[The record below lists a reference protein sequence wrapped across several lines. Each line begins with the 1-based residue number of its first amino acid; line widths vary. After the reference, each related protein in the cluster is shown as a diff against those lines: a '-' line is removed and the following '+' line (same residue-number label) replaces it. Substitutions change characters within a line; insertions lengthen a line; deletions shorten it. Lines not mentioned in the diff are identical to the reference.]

1 MPWNEP
7 GGDDKDPWS
16 KGKSNDKPSDKP
28 SGSSNK
34 GGDNIEDITRK
45 MNEKIGGFFGK
56 KKSGGSG
63 GSGGPKVP
71 SLPGGTALAFIG
83 LGLLAAWLATGF
95 YTVDSAQRGVE
106 FRFGAFTET
115 TTPGLHWHVPYPVE
129 SVELVDIDR
138 VRTAQDRTQ
147 MLTKDENIVVV
158 GVAAQYTIK
167 NAENYLFNVYL
178 PDYERNQSVGTL
190 FQVMRS
196 AVREVAG
203 GNTMDSILIENRQSI
218 APQTQVLMQ
227 SILDSYES
235 GLSVIEVNLETAE
248 APKEV
253 KDAFAEV
260 VRAREDL
267 VKFKN
272 EAETYANR
280 VVPLAEGRASRL
292 SQEAIAYKGRIEAR
306 AAGDSS
312 RFGQLVAEYNKAPVV
327 TRNRL
332 YLETMENV
340 YENTTKIM
348 VDSKSGNNLL
358 YLPLNQLQNNKQSSS
373 SSAEFDP
380 ATSAFV
386 EQQIRKR
393 QAQSG
398 IRDSVRDATRS
409 TR

>member
-16 KGKSNDKPSDKP
+16 KGKS
-28 SGSSNK
+28 SGSSK
-34 GGDNIEDITRK
+34 GNAGDNIEDITRK
-45 MNEKIGGFFGK
+45 MNEKFGGLFGK

-63 GSGGPKVP
+63 GSSFGNGLP
-71 SLPGGTALAFIG
+71 SGSVLALIG

-95 YTVDSAQRGVE
+95 YQVDSAQRGVE
-106 FRFGAFTET
+106 FRFGAYTET
-115 TTPGLHWHVPYPVE
+115 TSPGLHWHVPYPVE

-147 MLTKDENIVVV
+147 MLTRDENIVDI
-158 GVAAQYTIK
+158 GIAAQYKIK
-167 NAENYLFNVYL
+167 NAEDYLFNVYL

-196 AVREVAG
+196 AVRQIVG
-203 GNTMDSILIENRQSI
+203 GNTMDAILIEDRSSI
-218 APQTQVLMQ
+218 APNTKTVMQTV
-227 SILDSYES
+227 LDSYNS
-235 GLSVIEVNLETAE
+235 GLEVVEVNLEYAQ
-248 APKEV
+248 APQAV
-253 KDAFAEV
+253 KDAFDEA

-267 VKFKN
+267 DKFKN
-272 EAETYANR
+272 EALTYANR
-280 VVPLAEGRASRL
+280 VIPLAEGRASRL
-292 SQEAIAYKGRIEAR
+292 SEEAIAYKGRIEAR
-306 AAGDSS
+306 AAGDAS
-312 RFGQLVAEYNKAPVV
+312 RFSQLVAEYNKAPVV

-332 YLETMENV
+332 YLETMEEV
-340 YENTTKIM
+340 YQNTTKIV

-358 YLPLNQLQNNKQSSS
+358 YLPLNQLQNKSQN
-373 SSAEFDP
+373 SSASGEFDP

-398 IRDSVRDATRS
+398 VRDGVRNGTRS
-409 TR
+409 TRQ

>member
-16 KGKSNDKPSDKP
+16 KGKS
-28 SGSSNK
+28 SGSSK
-34 GGDNIEDITRK
+34 GNAGDNIEDITRK
-45 MNEKIGGFFGK
+45 MNEKIGGLFGK
-56 KKSGGSG
+56 KKSDGSG
-63 GSGGPKVP
+63 GGSIGNGLPSGSV
-71 SLPGGTALAFIG
+71 LALIG
-83 LGLLAAWLATGF
+83 LALLAAWLATGF

-106 FRFGAFTET
+106 FRVGAFTET
-115 TTPGLHWHVPYPVE
+115 TRPGLHWHVPYPVE

-167 NAENYLFNVYL
+167 NAEDYLFNVYL

-218 APQTQVLMQ
+218 APKTGKLMQ

-235 GLSVIEVNLETAE
+235 GLEVIEVNLETAE

-267 VKFKN
+267 AKFKN
-272 EAETYANR
+272 EAET
-280 VVPLAEGRASRL
+280 
-292 SQEAIAYKGRIEAR
+292 
-306 AAGDSS
+306 
-312 RFGQLVAEYNKAPVV
+312 
-327 TRNRL
+327 
-332 YLETMENV
+332 
-340 YENTTKIM
+340 
-348 VDSKSGNNLL
+348 
-358 YLPLNQLQNNKQSSS
+358 
-373 SSAEFDP
+373 
-380 ATSAFV
+380 
-386 EQQIRKR
+386 
-393 QAQSG
+393 
-398 IRDSVRDATRS
+398 
-409 TR
+409 

>member
-7 GGDDKDPWS
+7 GGGDKDPWS
-16 KGKSNDKPSDKP
+16 KGKS
-28 SGSSNK
+28 SGSSK
-34 GGDNIEDITRK
+34 GNAGDNIEDITRK
-45 MNEKIGGFFGK
+45 MNEKIGGLFGK
-56 KKSGGSG
+56 KNSDGSG
-63 GSGGPKVP
+63 GGPIGNGLPSGSV
-71 SLPGGTALAFIG
+71 LALIG

-95 YTVDSAQRGVE
+95 YQVDSAQRGVE
-106 FRFGAFTET
+106 FRFGAFSET
-115 TTPGLHWHVPYPVE
+115 TRPGLHWHVPYPVE

-167 NAENYLFNVYL
+167 NAEDYLFNVYL

-218 APQTQVLMQ
+218 APKTGKLMQ
-227 SILDSYES
+227 SILDGYES
-235 GLSVIEVNLETAE
+235 GLAVIEVNLETAE

-312 RFGQLVAEYNKAPVV
+312 RFGQLVAEYNKSPVV

-340 YENTTKIM
+340 YENTTKII

-358 YLPLNQLQNNKQSSS
+358 YLPLDKINNNSQTQRSSS
-373 SSAEFDP
+373 EFDP

-386 EQQIRKR
+386 EQQLR
-393 QAQSG
+393 QRQSQG
-398 IRDSVRDATRS
+398 TTRDGVRNGTRG
-409 TR
+409 TRQ

>member
-16 KGKSNDKPSDKP
+16 KGKS
-28 SGSSNK
+28 SGSSK
-34 GGDNIEDITRK
+34 GSASDNIEDITRK
-45 MNEKIGGFFGK
+45 MNEKFGGLFGK

-63 GSGGPKVP
+63 DSGGSSFGNGLP
-71 SLPGGTALAFIG
+71 SGSVLALIG

-95 YTVDSAQRGVE
+95 YQVDSAQRGVE
-106 FRFGAFTET
+106 FRFGAFSET
-115 TTPGLHWHVPYPVE
+115 TQPGLHWHVPYPVE

-147 MLTKDENIVVV
+147 MLTRDENIVDI
-158 GVAAQYTIK
+158 GIAAQYKIK
-167 NAENYLFNVYL
+167 NAEDYLFNVYL

-196 AVREVAG
+196 AVRQIVG
-203 GNTMDSILIENRQSI
+203 GNSMDAILIEDRSSI
-218 APQTQVLMQ
+218 APNTKTVMQT
-227 SILDSYES
+227 ILDSYNS
-235 GLSVIEVNLETAE
+235 GLEVVEVNLEYAQ
-248 APKEV
+248 APQAV
-253 KDAFAEV
+253 KDAFDEA

-267 VKFKN
+267 DKFKN
-272 EAETYANR
+272 EALTYANR
-280 VVPLAEGRASRL
+280 VIPLAEGRASRL
-292 SQEAIAYKGRIEAR
+292 SEEAIAYKGRIEAR
-306 AAGDSS
+306 ATGDAS
-312 RFGQLVAEYNKAPVV
+312 RFSQLVAEYNKAPIV

-332 YLETMENV
+332 YLETMESV

-358 YLPLNQLQNNKQSSS
+358 YLPLNQLQNKSQSSTTS
-373 SSAEFDP
+373 GEFDP

-386 EQQIRKR
+386 EQEIRKR

-398 IRDSVRDATRS
+398 PRTGVRDGTRS

>member
-1 MPWNEP
+1 
-7 GGDDKDPWS
+7 
-16 KGKSNDKPSDKP
+16 
-28 SGSSNK
+28 
-34 GGDNIEDITRK
+34 
-45 MNEKIGGFFGK
+45 
-56 KKSGGSG
+56 
-63 GSGGPKVP
+63 
-71 SLPGGTALAFIG
+71 
-83 LGLLAAWLATGF
+83 
-95 YTVDSAQRGVE
+95 
-106 FRFGAFTET
+106 
-115 TTPGLHWHVPYPVE
+115 
-129 SVELVDIDR
+129 
-138 VRTAQDRTQ
+138 

-167 NAENYLFNVYL
+167 NAEDYLFNVYL

-218 APQTQVLMQ
+218 APKTGKLMQ
-227 SILDSYES
+227 SILDGYES
-235 GLSVIEVNLETAE
+235 GLEVIEVNLETAE

-267 VKFKN
+267 AKFKN

-306 AAGDSS
+306 ATGDSS

-332 YLETMENV
+332 YLETMESV

-358 YLPLNQLQNNKQSSS
+358 YLPLDRLNGKSQTQSSS
-373 SSAEFDP
+373 SEFDP

-386 EQQIRKR
+386 EQEIRRR
-393 QAQSG
+393 QSQG
-398 IRDSVRDATRS
+398 TTRDGVRNGTRG
-409 TR
+409 TRQ

>member
-16 KGKSNDKPSDKP
+16 KGKS
-28 SGSSNK
+28 SGSSK
-34 GGDNIEDITRK
+34 GNAGDNIEDITRK
-45 MNEKIGGFFGK
+45 MNEKIGGIFGK
-56 KKSGGSG
+56 KKSGGSNG
-63 GSGGPKVP
+63 P
-71 SLPGGTALAFIG
+71 SLPGGSALALIG

-95 YTVDSAQRGVE
+95 YQVDSAQRGVE

-115 TTPGLHWHVPYPVE
+115 TQPGLHWHVPYPVE
-129 SVELVDIDR
+129 TVELVDIDR

-147 MLTKDENIVVV
+147 MLTRDENIVDI
-158 GVAAQYTIK
+158 GIAAQYKIK
-167 NAENYLFNVYL
+167 NAEDYLFNVYL

-196 AVREVAG
+196 AVRQIVG
-203 GNTMDSILIENRQSI
+203 GNTMDAILIEDRSSI
-218 APQTQVLMQ
+218 APNTKTVMQTV
-227 SILDSYES
+227 LDSYNS
-235 GLSVIEVNLETAE
+235 GLEVVEVNLEYAQ
-248 APKEV
+248 APQAV
-253 KDAFAEV
+253 KDAFDEA

-267 VKFKN
+267 DKFKN
-272 EAETYANR
+272 EALTYANR
-280 VVPLAEGRASRL
+280 VIPLAEGRASRL
-292 SQEAIAYKGRIEAR
+292 SEEAIAYKGRIEAR
-306 AAGDSS
+306 ATGDAS
-312 RFGQLVAEYNKAPVV
+312 RFSQLVAEYNKAPIV

-332 YLETMENV
+332 YLETMESV

-358 YLPLNQLQNNKQSSS
+358 YLPLNQLQNKSQSSNTS
-373 SSAEFDP
+373 GEFDP

-393 QAQSG
+393 QAQGGARDGVRSG
-398 IRDSVRDATRS
+398 SRS